1 MTHELI
7 AQPDADKDRNDCAR
21 NRDDSAKHNLFH
33 EFVARCARAVT
44 LLSIPLAIRT
54 NSGRRRICWAIRRA
68 SSLDGRL
75 EKVRRVFA
83 VHPHDSARV
92 CFEAQTGKHLLILNL
107 TAFDPFQTLR
117 LFRRG
122 ALGTQSV

>member
-1 MTHELI
+1 MTYELI

-33 EFVARCARAVT
+33 QMCSGGYASINPFGNPDQLGRAQD
-44 LLSIPLAIRT
+44 LQ
-54 NSGRRRICWAIRRA
+54 AIRRA

-83 VHPHDSARV
+83 VHPA
-92 CFEAQTGKHLLILNL
+92 
-107 TAFDPFQTLR
+107 
-117 LFRRG
+117 
-122 ALGTQSV
+122 